1 MNKPILDACCG
12 GKMFYFDKNDPR
24 VLFMD
29 CRRVETK
36 LKDRNKLRD
45 FEVKPDVVGDFTQM
59 EFADGTFRMVVF
71 DPPPFK
77 IHWIE
82 EGGPELA
89 DGEVRMASRPRLAG
103 YTVKGILRVLPRIG
117 TRWHTD
123 IQVERNRYQVVGDTE
138 THTAQA
144 CLWSHQWQAG

>member
-29 CRRVETK
+29 CRWVETK

-77 IHWIE
+77 IHRIE
-82 EGGPELA
+82 EGGQELA
-89 DGEVRMASRPRLAG
+89 DGEIRMASRPRLAG

-117 TRWHTD
+117 ARRHTD
-123 IQVERNRYQVVGDTE
+123 IQVERDGYQGFGDSE
-138 THTAQA
+138 AHA
-144 CLWSHQWQAG
+144 S